1 MGGWRRNVHKLAY
14 ALIAIAIV
22 LTFVA
27 TTVGGF
33 RLHHSA
39 AVERQTI
46 RTQALETAVLE
57 HEHAAVLAAFE
68 NVASHN
74 SSAGRR
80 LRPALET
87 YLNDTANDRPLLR
100 VVEAE
105 LTRQSDEI
113 HDINP
118 AARAALIAAVI
129 AAFGLVVGL
138 VWLFELERRAGR
150 IDRDNAEHAEELI
163 RLRDEFVAVVSHEL
177 RTPLTSIIGYLEL
190 LIDEDTGAL
199 TSEQRSYLE
208 IVQRSTS
215 RLVDLVGD
223 LLLVAEAERG
233 PLALELANVDIV
245 ALAADAAEAAR
256 PSADGRGV
264 VIRIEP
270 GTDGTVAG
278 DPTRLA
284 QMLDN
289 LISNAIK
296 FTPEGGHVTVRAA
309 LRGSDAVFEIADTGG
324 GITNAD
330 RERLFDPFFRSREAN
345 ARAVP
350 GTGLGLTITK
360 AIVEA
365 HNGVIEI
372 EDTPGGGTTF
382 RVWLPVGERIAS
394 FSR

>member
-1 MGGWRRNVHKLAY
+1 MGGLRRNVHKLAY

-27 TTVGGF
+27 TTVGAF

-57 HEHAAVLAAFE
+57 HEHAAVLAKFE
-68 NVASHN
+68 NVAAHDSGE
-74 SSAGRR
+74 GRR
-80 LRPALET
+80 LRPALDT
-87 YLNDTANDRPLLR
+87 YLKDTANDRPLLR

-118 AARAALIAAVI
+118 AARSALIAAVI
-129 AAFGLVVGL
+129 AAIGLVVGL

-150 IDRDNAEHAEELI
+150 IDRDNAAHAEELI
-163 RLRDEFVAVVSHEL
+163 QLRDEFVAVVSHEL

-190 LIDEDTGAL
+190 LIDEDTGTL

-215 RLVDLVGD
+215 RLVELVGD

-233 PLALELANVDIV
+233 PLALELADVDIV

-270 GTDGTVAG
+270 GTDGIVAG

-309 LRGSDAVFEIADTGG
+309 LRGSDAVFEVADTGG

-382 RVWLPVGERIAS
+382 RVWLPAGERIAI